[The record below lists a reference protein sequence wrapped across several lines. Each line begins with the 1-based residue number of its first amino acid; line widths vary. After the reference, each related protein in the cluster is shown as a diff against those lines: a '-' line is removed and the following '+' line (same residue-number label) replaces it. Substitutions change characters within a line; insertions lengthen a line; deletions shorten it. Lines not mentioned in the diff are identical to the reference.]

1 MHRARVGEDWMPT
14 NLIETAWNLPRI
26 EMMSLTSLREDRPV
40 ALITGRRSWNAV
52 SNMLDLPLVI
62 QAEPYTAD
70 YTYLE
75 TLAGGLP
82 PQVRVVYGVGGGLA
96 SDVAKYIAWKHKL
109 PCVLIPTAL
118 SVDGF
123 FTSLVAVRQN
133 GAMHYQHTPPA
144 EKVVID
150 MDVISGAPTS
160 VRGTGIVEIL
170 SMTTGLLDWRY
181 AAERKRNMP
190 EERFQPWAAGI
201 AAAIA
206 QQAYKIAGGVGA
218 GRPDALRNL
227 LDLICVEVQL
237 TNQLGHNRPQE
248 GSEQYFAQAIEPYV
262 ARTAGVPYA
271 DLVGPGILIA
281 AALHNQNTASIK
293 ETLISAGVRLD
304 QVSEADTIHVL
315 QTLPDYVRQH
325 NLPYSIVHDADL
337 SGDRAQQI
345 VRTAGLFT

>member
-1 MHRARVGEDWMPT
+1 MPT
-14 NLIETAWNLPRI
+14 DLIETAWNLPRI
-26 EMMSLTSLREDRPV
+26 EMMSLTRLREERPV

-52 SNMLDLPLVI
+52 SDMLDLPLVI
-62 QAEPYTAD
+62 QAEPFTAD

-82 PQVRVVYGVGGGLA
+82 PQARVVYGVGGGLA
-96 SDVAKYIAWKHKL
+96 ADVAKYVAWKNNL

-123 FTSLVAVRQN
+123 FTALVAVRQD
-133 GAMHYQHTPPA
+133 GVVQYQSTGPV

-150 MDVISGAPTS
+150 MDVISGAPAYI
-160 VRGTGIVEIL
+160 RGTGIVEIL

-181 AAERKRNMP
+181 AAERKRNTP

-201 AAAIA
+201 AAAVA

-218 GRPDALRNL
+218 GRPESLRNL
-227 LDLICVEVQL
+227 LDLICIEVQL

-248 GSEQYFAQAIEPYV
+248 GSEQYFAYAIEPYV
-262 ARTAGVPYA
+262 ARTASVPYA

-281 AALHNQNTASIK
+281 AALHNQNTAPIK

-304 QVSEADTIHVL
+304 QLTEADTIRTL
-315 QTLPDYVRQH
+315 QNLPAYARQH

-337 SGDRAQQI
+337 SGDRAAQI
-345 VRTAGLFT
+345 VQTAGLFT